1 MTAIEDRVG
10 ASLDESVVAEAHT
23 VADLQRIVD
32 TAAEAPAPERL
43 VFPAWARRLPARLVR
58 DLSQTTWILPMG
70 RLFMHIEVAGGEHL
84 EGLTGPVIF
93 AANHQS
99 HFDTPA
105 VLAALPGRWR
115 RSLAVPAAKEF
126 FDPHF
131 FPARHGFGERL
142 VNSGLYY
149 LAALFFNMFPL
160 ARTEPGT
167 RETVRYIGELAGHG
181 YSILIFPE
189 GHRSD
194 HGEIHRFQ
202 PGVGIAASRLRVPV
216 VPVHLEGVH
225 RVLHRTWRWPKR
237 GTVTVTFGRPLILEG
252 ADYAALARQVEEAVA
267 ALGPAVQGEIT
278 RLPGAA

>member
-1 MTAIEDRVG
+1 
-10 ASLDESVVAEAHT
+10 
-23 VADLQRIVD
+23 
-32 TAAEAPAPERL
+32 
-43 VFPAWARRLPARLVR
+43 
-58 DLSQTTWILPMG
+58 
-70 RLFMHIEVAGGEHL
+70 
-84 EGLTGPVIF
+84 
-93 AANHQS
+93 
-99 HFDTPA
+99 
-105 VLAALPGRWR
+105 
-115 RSLAVPAAKEF
+115 
-126 FDPHF
+126 
-131 FPARHGFGERL
+131 
-142 VNSGLYY
+142 
-149 LAALFFNMFPL
+149 
-160 ARTEPGT
+160 
-167 RETVRYIGELAGHG
+167 VRYIGELAGHG